1 MPAYQTPSL
10 STADFKCE
18 SISVPTPIH
27 FAESGLLASMQ
38 PRLCHSA
45 VRHVHIADVGAMM
58 PIVMNVTMNPMI
70 LTIGLQTSL
79 YSNVLALT
87 LTVINGWVLLK
98 CSCLVL
104 V

>member
-1 MPAYQTPSL
+1 MQTPSL

-27 FAESGLLASMQ
+27 FAESVLLASMQ

-45 VRHVHIADVGAMM
+45 VRHVHIAGVSAMM
-58 PIVMNVTMNPMI
+58 PTVMNVTTMNPMI

-79 YSNVLALT
+79 HSNVLALT
-87 LTVINGWVLLK
+87 LTVINRWVLLK
-98 CSCLVL
+98 CSCLIL
-104 V
+104 T